1 MENSQTYFTC
11 ANGSQAA
18 IEDIT
23 GQDKRALLSILQQS
37 TGLGKTYGTVRAIVN
52 RAVITFYLTPLRKDR
67 DEVYAG
73 CRDLLLKLGMNPEEI
88 LVNVLSEQDQV
99 TDFFK
104 EHVFVRQEERVIGR
118 LDRKELYK
126 AWREESIPDNYPNT
140 RHIFSLMQSI
150 LLFSDLQSEEE
161 IEDDRKN
168 FSQIKSMIRT
178 DDYAIVG

>member
-23 GQDKRALLSILQQS
+23 GQDKSALLSILQQS

-52 RAVITFYLTPLRKDR
+52 RAVNGQQVTFYLTPLRKDR

-73 CRDLLLKLGMNPEEI
+73 CRDLLLKLGMNPEEF

-104 EHVFVRQEERVIGR
+104 EHVFVRQEEKVIGR

-126 AWREESIPDNYPNT
+126 AWREATNT
-140 RHIFSLMQSI
+140 IG
-150 LLFSDLQSEEE
+150 
-161 IEDDRKN
+161 N
-168 FSQIKSMIRT
+168 
-178 DDYAIVG
+178 